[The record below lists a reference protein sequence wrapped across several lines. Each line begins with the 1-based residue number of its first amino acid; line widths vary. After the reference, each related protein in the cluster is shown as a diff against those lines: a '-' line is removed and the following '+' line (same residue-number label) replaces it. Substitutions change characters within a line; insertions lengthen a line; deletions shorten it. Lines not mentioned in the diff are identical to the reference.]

1 MSKPLRV
8 SNLVKRFGRTT
19 AVDDVS
25 FEVAAGELF
34 FLLGPSGCGK
44 TTLLRSVAGFAEP
57 DSGTILLGDRDISR
71 LPPHRRNTAMVF
83 QSYALWPHMTVLEN
97 VMFGLRMRRLGR
109 SGSRR
114 KAMETLEWV
123 QLADLADRRPNQ
135 LSGGQ
140 QQRVALARAM
150 AVDPDCLL
158 LDEPLSNLDAK
169 LRLEMRSEIQRIH
182 RETSLTILYV
192 THDQKEALSLADR
205 VALMRDGR
213 IEQLGPPREM
223 YHRPAPQFAAGFL
236 GEANFLDGT
245 TAGVV
250 AVADNVNNN
259 VIQVKSSFGPLVGR
273 SAAGRGA
280 AAGGTACRVMVR
292 PESLELHQAD
302 DSAVS
307 SGGGESGGGGAGGAV
322 NRIAC
327 RVESVTFLGEMEQII
342 VRTEAGNQALKLLEV
357 SHGHLWRSGERALA
371 TFDSA
376 AATVFTD

>member
-57 DSGTILLGDRDISR
+57 DSGIILLGDRDISR

-109 SGSRR
+109 SRSRR

-123 QLADLADRRPNQ
+123 QLANLADRRPNQ

-223 YHRPAPQFAAGFL
+223 YRHPASQFAAGFL

-245 TAGVV
+245 TAG
-250 AVADNVNNN
+250 ADGEL
-259 VIQVKSSFGPLVGR
+259 IQVTSAFGPLAGR
-273 SAAGRGA
+273 SAAGHGA
-280 AAGGTACRVMVR
+280 VAGGAACRVMVR